1 MRIGTLAS
9 FGLAAA
15 MLAAWPAAAQQG
27 GEGGNVGAM
36 EFVGACAVCH
46 GATGKGDGPIARYLN
61 VAPSDLTQLKKRNG
75 GEFPFYKVFQM
86 VDGRALEGAHGTRA
100 MPAWGRRFAAE
111 AGDRYGPYGAE
122 TVIRGRIVEMVR
134 HLETLQE

>member
-1 MRIGTLAS
+1 MRMGLLAIL
-9 FGLAAA
+9 GVAAA
-15 MLAAWPAAAQQG
+15 TLGAVPAAAQQA
-27 GEGGNVGAM
+27 GEAVNSGAV

-86 VDGRALEGAHGTRA
+86 VDGRTLEGAHGTRA
-100 MPAWGRRFAAE
+100 MPSWGRRFAAE
-111 AGDRYGPYGAE
+111 AGERYGPYGAE